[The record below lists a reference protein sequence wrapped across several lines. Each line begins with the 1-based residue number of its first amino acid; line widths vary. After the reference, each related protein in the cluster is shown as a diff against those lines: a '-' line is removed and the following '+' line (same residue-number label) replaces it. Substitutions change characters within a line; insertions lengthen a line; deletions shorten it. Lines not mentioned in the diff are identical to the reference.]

1 MKRKMLCPFIIT
13 LIGAILMLVML
24 LLPYASANSEHKDY
38 LIEYSDDM
46 YVQEIG
52 MTNSEAVNI
61 SLVEFVRIYSE
72 AINEDMNKETSIVC
86 IAIIAIFAVFALIT
100 IILTL
105 LKKPIG
111 IIISDLLALVIFSII
126 HFDFKDRG
134 VITNRSYDLGITNYL
149 TYIVG
154 GVNDKVEH
162 AKERAN
168 ESRKNCGKAIDKLGK
183 RKVAIL
189 DGSIKDFIKEF
200 DKLNHVELSESCGLN
215 ELQKLV
221 LDKKSFS
228 DLRELQGVA
237 SSLAGGLASGAMA
250 GALTAF
256 GAYGVAG
263 ALATA
268 STGTAIASLSG
279 AAATNATLAF
289 FGEGSLAAGGLGMAG
304 GTAVLGGLVA
314 GPALAVLGV
323 IMDAKA
329 SKNLEAAY
337 SNLAKANEFE
347 EEMKTAVDLC
357 NGIRRRSA
365 MFNRFL
371 IRIQTFF
378 DPLVYE
384 MSEIINQRGTDF
396 RKFSDD
402 EKKVVASAMS
412 MAGAIK
418 AVLDTPIL
426 DEDGNLTKESG
437 VIIEGAQK
445 KVEAIIA

>member
-1 MKRKMLCPFIIT
+1 MPIPFLFIAAGVGT
-13 LIGAILMLVML
+13 ALFGVGKGVKAGVNQKE
-24 LLPYASANSEHKDY
+24 ASD
-38 LIEYSDDM
+38 
-46 YVQEIG
+46 
-52 MTNSEAVNI
+52 
-61 SLVEFVRIYSE
+61 
-72 AINEDMNKETSIVC
+72 
-86 IAIIAIFAVFALIT
+86 
-100 IILTL
+100 
-105 LKKPIG
+105 
-111 IIISDLLALVIFSII
+111 
-126 HFDFKDRG
+126 
-134 VITNRSYDLGITNYL
+134 TNRTS
-149 TYIVG
+149 
-154 GVNDKVEH
+154 NDKVEH

-168 ESRKNCGKAIDKLGK
+168 ESRKNCGNAIDRLGK

-289 FGEGSLAAGGLGMAG
+289 FGGGSLAAGGLGMAG

-426 DEDGNLTKESG
+426 DEDGNLTRESG
-437 VIIEGAQK
+437 MIIEGTQK